1 MSPGENLLANQAPTP
16 YEALGGSAFFT
27 ELVANFYRRVA
38 VDPVLRPMYPDAD
51 LTEAE
56 RRLRL
61 FLEQYWGGPQTY
73 SDERGHP
80 RLRLRHAPYQ
90 IDEAARDRWLE
101 LMAHAVHEQR
111 LPQDLEDMLWEYLG
125 SAAMSMQNA

>member
-1 MSPGENLLANQAPTP
+1 MSPGENLLAAQAPTP

-38 VDPVLRPMYPDAD
+38 VDPILRPMYPDAD

-101 LMAHAVHEQR
+101 LMAHAVHEQH

>member
-1 MSPGENLLANQAPTP
+1 MSSGENSVTDGTRTH
-16 YEALGGSAFFT
+16 YEALGGSTFFT

-38 VDPVLRPMYPDAD
+38 VDPILRPMYPDAD

-56 RRLRL
+56 RRLCL
-61 FLEQYWGGPQTY
+61 FLEQYWGGPKTY

-90 IDEAARDRWLE
+90 IDVAARDRWME
-101 LMAHAVHEQR
+101 LMAHAVHEQE

-125 SAAMSMQNA
+125 GAAMAMQNI

>member
-1 MSPGENLLANQAPTP
+1 MSTGENSAANDTRTP

-38 VDPVLRPMYPDAD
+38 VDPILRPLYPDAD

-73 SDERGHP
+73 SNERGHP

-90 IDEAARDRWLE
+90 IDVAARDRWLE
-101 LMAHAVHEQR
+101 LMAHAVHEQN